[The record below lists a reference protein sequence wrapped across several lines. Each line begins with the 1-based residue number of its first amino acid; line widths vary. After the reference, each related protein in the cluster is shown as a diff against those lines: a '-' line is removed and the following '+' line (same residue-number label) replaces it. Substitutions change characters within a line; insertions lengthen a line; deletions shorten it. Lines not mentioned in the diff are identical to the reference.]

1 MNVNDELIQVKSLT
15 KKFNDFI
22 AVNQISFNIK
32 KGEIFG
38 LLGPNG
44 AGKSTTISM
53 LCCLIKPTSGT
64 ALIDGRDI
72 NKEELEVKKII
83 GVVPQEIS
91 LYPTLSAYENLKFY
105 GTIYGLQGRTLEK
118 RIWEV
123 LEDLGLKDRAHERLE
138 YFSGGMKRRINI
150 AASILHEPKVLFLD
164 EPTAGVDARSRIDI
178 YEMIERLNSKG
189 LTILLT
195 THIMEEAERLCD
207 RIGIMDRGRLIA
219 VGSLEELLQL
229 VEEEDIMEIKVK
241 GISIDIV
248 EALRKEPG
256 VKKVSAAENTLTI
269 TARHNRELLPI
280 VVHKIN
286 SIGGRIESLHIIEP
300 NLETVFLHLTGY
312 KLRGAY
318 EIPEY
323 SIQRP

>member
-1 MNVNDELIQVKSLT
+1 MSAELILIQVKNLT

-22 AVNQISFNIK
+22 AVNQISFTIK

-53 LCCLIKPTSGT
+53 LCCLLKPTSGT
-64 ALIDGRDI
+64 ALIDGKDI

-105 GTIYGLQGRTLEK
+105 GTIYGLSGRSLEM

-123 LEDLGLKDRAHERLE
+123 LQDLGLEDRAHERLE
-138 YFSGGMKRRINI
+138 HFSGGMKRRVNI
-150 AASILHEPKVLFLD
+150 AASILHEPKILFLD
-164 EPTAGVDARSRIDI
+164 EPTAGVDAQSRSDI
-178 YEMIERLNSKG
+178 YEMIERLNARG
-189 LTILLT
+189 LTLLLT

-219 VGSLEELLQL
+219 LGSLEELLQL
-229 VEEEDIMEIKVK
+229 VEEADVIEI
-241 GISIDIV
+241 SARNIDV
-248 EALRKEPG
+248 EIIAALRSEPG
-256 VKKVSAAENTLTI
+256 VKKVSAIENSLTI
-269 TARHNRELLPI
+269 TAKHNRELLPRI
-280 VVHKIN
+280 VQKIN
-286 SIGGRIESLHIIEP
+286 SMGGKIESLHITEP

-312 KLRGAY
+312 KLRGREY
-318 EIPEY
+318 EIPGY
-323 SIQRP
+323 SA

>member
-1 MNVNDELIQVKSLT
+1 MSELIQVKNLT

-22 AVNQISFNIK
+22 AVNQISFSIK
-32 KGEIFG
+32 EGEIFG

-53 LCCLIKPTSGT
+53 LCCLLKPTSGT
-64 ALIDGRDI
+64 VLIDGRDI
-72 NKEELEVKKII
+72 TKEELEVKKII

-105 GTIYGLQGRTLEK
+105 GTIYGLSGRTLQK
-118 RIWEV
+118 RINEV
-123 LEDLGLKDRAHERLE
+123 LKDLGLEDRAHERLE
-138 YFSGGMKRRINI
+138 NLSGGMKRRVNI
-150 AASILHEPKVLFLD
+150 AASILHQPKILFLD
-164 EPTAGVDARSRIDI
+164 EPTAGVDAQSRRDI
-178 YEMIERLNSKG
+178 YEMIERLNSGG

-229 VEEEDIMEIKVK
+229 VEESDVIEISARNIDTEVIM
-241 GISIDIV
+241 
-248 EALRKEPG
+248 ALRGEPG
-256 VKKVSAAENTLTI
+256 VKKVSALENSITI
-269 TARHNRELLPI
+269 TTRHNRELLPKI
-280 VVHKIN
+280 VQKIN
-286 SIGGRIESLHIIEP
+286 SMGGKIESLHIIEP

-312 KLRGAY
+312 KLRREY
-318 EIPEY
+318 EIPRY
-323 SIQRP
+323 SAQ